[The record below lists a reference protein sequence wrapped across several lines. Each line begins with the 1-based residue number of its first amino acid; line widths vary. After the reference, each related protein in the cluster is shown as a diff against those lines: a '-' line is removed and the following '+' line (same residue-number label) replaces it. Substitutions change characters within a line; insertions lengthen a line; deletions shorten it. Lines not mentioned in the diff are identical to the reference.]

1 MTPALHW
8 NPYVVPPQ
16 TVPEIGNPW
25 SVWAVQIWSGAA
37 LATEAGNPETT
48 ATRREKATAR
58 TRFVGIVCLANPSHG
73 RSGTEQYLQ
82 APTGRCAP
90 AQTGRRRT
98 ERDDRCA
105 GPLAQGRRPW
115 HVRGP

>member
-37 LATEAGNPETT
+37 LATEVGNP
-48 ATRREKATAR
+48 
-58 TRFVGIVCLANPSHG
+58 
-73 RSGTEQYLQ
+73 
-82 APTGRCAP
+82 
-90 AQTGRRRT
+90 
-98 ERDDRCA
+98 
-105 GPLAQGRRPW
+105 
-115 HVRGP
+115 